1 MMRAEDVV
9 LVLLAAGRSQR
20 FEDGDKLAEPFLR
33 EPLGF
38 HVVTALENVPFKKRI
53 AVISGTGLDY
63 AARGYRVVENPHPE
77 SGQASSLALLIAAAA
92 EEDPLAVMVAL
103 ADMPRVPA
111 GHIHHLLDAAEGAD
125 AIVASS
131 DGVQPRPPA
140 LFGNN
145 HFDALMALHG
155 DRGARELIL
164 RGKHVVAS
172 PDVLVDI
179 DTQEDLQA
187 LRKRFGVDC

>member
-1 MMRAEDVV
+1 MRPENVV
-9 LVLLAAGRSQR
+9 LVLLAAGQSGR
-20 FEDGDKLAEPFLR
+20 FEGGDKLAEPFLR
-33 EPLGF
+33 EPLGM
-38 HVVTALENVPFKKRI
+38 HVVTALENVPFKARV
-53 AVISGTGLDY
+53 AVVSNTTLDY

-77 SGQASSLALLIAAAA
+77 DGQASSLALLVQAAA

-111 GHIHHLLDAAEGAD
+111 GHIYHLLDAANGPD
-125 AIVASS
+125 TIVASS

-140 LFGNN
+140 LLGRN
-145 HFDALMALHG
+145 HFADLIAIGG
-155 DRGARELIL
+155 DREGVREFIK

-172 PDVLVDI
+172 PEVLVDI

-187 LRKRFGVDC
+187 LRRRFGVDC